1 IQLFILCLL
10 TLIISR
16 SLYSGAQPSVILLI
30 KLRFLV
36 LNIFLMLIRFLK
48 PCIPSMAAL
57 LSEYIL
63 TFDSEGAASKAVHIA
78 PSSARVEEGQ
88 SAILLLKLILF
99 LLLSLLA
106 TIHPIPIFFPSLFP
120 SCSATNDPSV

>member
-1 IQLFILCLL
+1 MFLMFIQL
-10 TLIISR
+10 
-16 SLYSGAQPSVILLI
+16 
-30 KLRFLV
+30 
-36 LNIFLMLIRFLK
+36 LK
-48 PCIPSMAAL
+48 PCIPSIAAL

-106 TIHPIPIFFPSLFP
+106 IIYPIPIFFPLYFLHALLLMTYLYKYLILFSLLTFLQY
-120 SCSATNDPSV
+120 